1 MGQSTWGDRSSLPGG
16 KHLLRPV
23 SCSMM
28 DLSKCSI
35 KLDHSLGTPEP
46 CLNWRAVPG
55 FPVFGTGQPTE
66 AGFVQ
71 IVEKLSKDKIIW
83 FNLRQEPVA
92 YIGGLPVAPR
102 LAEEPHVNIEV
113 PGSSAEVDAMEV
125 KFVKEIASR
134 EKEGNV
140 EVHKDAGFAE
150 NPMDREDVAQS
161 LKADGVKGLNEIL
174 KTCGE
179 TSMPGL
185 SVVRVPFNEQRA
197 VPVEC
202 FDVIIKALSSENA
215 ATTQCIFSS
224 QLGSGRSTLGMV
236 IASILKAVQMITKLN
251 KMVEAGMAQKS
262 WADSIIKTKFEDPLP
277 SEDNKD
283 SFMRG
288 EFEVIKELLEKVP
301 ETKAGKVLA
310 DKMIDICGTPPE
322 GTGMQ
327 NLRKSIIQK
336 KYKYDASTE
345 DKQSV
350 WKTMIINYIERYF
363 FLICFAT
370 YVKEHEADGF
380 KKTFVAWLDE
390 HSYLRSMIAEGKDK
404 LEWTRKV
411 DQSKVE
417 DLRSKISGP
426 DYKDKLGALVSDLYK
441 LAFQTYHDI
450 PRGPIKDNLMRKL
463 ACKTLMEILPSD
475 VSSRIQQELVE
486 KKLSIDFDTVV
497 GLVVG

>member
-1 MGQSTWGDRSSLPGG
+1 M
-16 KHLLRPV
+16 
-23 SCSMM
+23 
-28 DLSKCSI
+28 
-35 KLDHSLGTPEP
+35 
-46 CLNWRAVPG
+46 
-55 FPVFGTGQPTE
+55 
-66 AGFVQ
+66 
-71 IVEKLSKDKIIW
+71 
-83 FNLRQEPVA
+83 
-92 YIGGLPVAPR
+92 
-102 LAEEPHVNIEV
+102 
-113 PGSSAEVDAMEV
+113 
-125 KFVKEIASR
+125 KEIASR

-215 ATTQCIFSS
+215 ATTQCVFSS
-224 QLGSGRSTLGMV
+224 QLGSGRSTLGMA

-251 KMVEAGMAQKS
+251 KMVEAGMAQKT
-262 WADSIIKTKFEDPLP
+262 WADNIIKTKFEDPLP

-322 GTGMQ
+322 GAGMQ
-327 NLRKSIIQK
+327 NLRKIIIQM

-345 DKQSV
+345 DKQIV

-363 FLICFAT
+363 YLICFAT
-370 YVKEHEADGF
+370 YVKEHEAEGF
-380 KKTFVAWLDE
+380 KKSFVQWLDE
-390 HSYLRSMIAEGKDK
+390 HSDLKSMIAEGKDK

-411 DQSKVE
+411 DQSRVDK
-417 DLRSKISGP
+417 LRNKLAGP
-426 DYKDKLGALVSDLYK
+426 DFKEKLGLLVSDLYK

-450 PRGPIKDNLMRKL
+450 PRGPIKV
-463 ACKTLMEILPSD
+463 T
-475 VSSRIQQELVE
+475 RIT
-486 KKLSIDFDTVV
+486 FAF
-497 GLVVG
+497 